1 MTWPFENDTSDIE
14 KKLAKRS
21 LHRERQRNL
30 FAIIALVLTAFMITA
45 TFSIGFSY
53 FETYQ
58 MQQIRLMGTT
68 ADVGITNVT
77 ENQLVEISKSNLV
90 LDVGIQQRLGSVD
103 TEQLRNARLGVVWIN
118 DTEWEHHRLPT
129 ISGVVGNYPSS
140 KNEIM
145 LPTWVLEQMGIS
157 DPQIGMEIVLSYQIG
172 DSYDYVTDT
181 FLLSGYYTDYIPMRT
196 NNRGYVYV
204 SSAFKDSLNVSL
216 DNSVT
221 AMIRFQGNDNADKN
235 CERLR
240 REIDFTE
247 GQTFEIVPLEQ
258 ANGGTII
265 LAVIILAVFIS
276 FSGYLLI
283 YNILYVS
290 VIKDVQFYGRLKTI
304 GTTQRQIKRIIYK
317 QAIRISCIGIPIGLL
332 LGAVV
337 SFGIVPYFLNMMY
350 STNSD
355 VGTKVSFSPFI
366 FIGAAIF
373 TFITVMIA
381 SMKPAKIAGSV
392 SPIAAL
398 QYTAASTKSSA
409 RNCSKMK
416 LSRMAWNNVFRNA
429 KSTTLVFASLFFGLS
444 LFLVVTGL
452 LHGLNPENYV
462 SQWGVSDF
470 ALTYSI
476 HEREDLIS
484 SEMVS
489 EVGQLDGI
497 ENLRLTY
504 APYPQVVADVVYDDA
519 VFHEFLASLDG
530 VNGIDFSD
538 PAKLENYQQNFFS
551 GVFGIDSA
559 YLEEINKTLNLPIDT
574 SAFEQGKVV
583 LLSKTV
589 EDLIQPGQ
597 EITIQTQNGQ
607 HSFIVANGYLNEG
620 FRAGGGN
627 ERGTAPDLYI
637 SQTALKELFPQYR
650 VFRVAFDT
658 DGQHDESI
666 LQELK
671 QITASQANID
681 IISRYERREE
691 MQEWDYPSI
700 SMFSPDLSS
709 TVKWSSQTMI
719 RSSHR
724 FTRASPKASKRAGGL
739 LDKILQLVD
748 AGNLCVSGGSI
759 DRTFFSLFPEFEDLV
774 GNLVVKVLQEVNQHK
789 LTIQL
794 RLLKIIN
801 DTASL
806 NNSSVVSNVYTP
818 TIPHLNTYAAS
829 RHSGIPIH
837 HVPIISIIIM
847 VFVLPP
853 LLIMPPPRI
862 IFSTLTG
869 AYRANTMSSVFPSS
883 FTLSS
888 TRYNPVYAP
897 AKRMSKA
904 DTATPPNKPA
914 YIIFF
919 DSA

>member
-1 MTWPFENDTSDIE
+1 
-14 KKLAKRS
+14 
-21 LHRERQRNL
+21 
-30 FAIIALVLTAFMITA
+30 
-45 TFSIGFSY
+45 
-53 FETYQ
+53 
-58 MQQIRLMGTT
+58 
-68 ADVGITNVT
+68 
-77 ENQLVEISKSNLV
+77 
-90 LDVGIQQRLGSVD
+90 
-103 TEQLRNARLGVVWIN
+103 
-118 DTEWEHHRLPT
+118 
-129 ISGVVGNYPSS
+129 
-140 KNEIM
+140 M

-290 VIKDVQFYGRLKTI
+290 VIKGVQFYGRLKTI

-398 QYTAASTKSSA
+398 QYTAASTKSNA

-452 LHGLNPENYV
+452 LHGLSPENYV

-489 EVGQLDGI
+489 EIGQLDGI

-504 APYPQVVADVVYDDA
+504 APYPQVAVDVVYDDA

-620 FRAGGGN
+620 FQEQDGGN
-627 ERGTAPDLYI
+627 WR
-637 SQTALKELFPQYR
+637 
-650 VFRVAFDT
+650 
-658 DGQHDESI
+658 
-666 LQELK
+666 
-671 QITASQANID
+671 
-681 IISRYERREE
+681 
-691 MQEWDYPSI
+691 
-700 SMFSPDLSS
+700 
-709 TVKWSSQTMI
+709 
-719 RSSHR
+719 
-724 FTRASPKASKRAGGL
+724 
-739 LDKILQLVD
+739 
-748 AGNLCVSGGSI
+748 
-759 DRTFFSLFPEFEDLV
+759 
-774 GNLVVKVLQEVNQHK
+774 
-789 LTIQL
+789 
-794 RLLKIIN
+794 
-801 DTASL
+801 
-806 NNSSVVSNVYTP
+806 
-818 TIPHLNTYAAS
+818 
-829 RHSGIPIH
+829 
-837 HVPIISIIIM
+837 
-847 VFVLPP
+847 
-853 LLIMPPPRI
+853 
-862 IFSTLTG
+862 
-869 AYRANTMSSVFPSS
+869 
-883 FTLSS
+883 
-888 TRYNPVYAP
+888 
-897 AKRMSKA
+897 
-904 DTATPPNKPA
+904 
-914 YIIFF
+914 
-919 DSA
+919 